1 MMKVQG
7 ILAALALLLG
17 SAAAEQITILG
28 INDMHANMRD
38 MPRLDTFVQQQRRQD
53 PQLLLFSAG
62 DNRTGDPYCDSH
74 PRAGWPMTALMNKV
88 GFNLSALGNHEFDG
102 TPDALRDIINSAE
115 FRHICA
121 NVAVPDALRLH
132 IEPYRIMECKGVK
145 IGVLGLIQINDKR
158 GIPDVHP
165 NKVKSVSFADPFRTA
180 EQYRWLRHRCD
191 VLILLTHVGFDAD
204 LKLAEMFP
212 EADAIV
218 GGHSHTRV
226 ENPPTVNGVLVTQ
239 SEKSVRCV
247 TKLTFEVEN
256 GKVVD
261 KKAVLYPLKE
271 VEPDAACEALVQELM
286 SAPELKR
293 SLAENL
299 SLIPSRSV
307 IAHLMADAVKAGT
320 GADFALQNPGGV
332 RCDSLPAGAITVADV
347 FRMDPFRNDVV
358 MVKLTG
364 RELLGFMEAVAS
376 LDHAFGVPAVSGLCY
391 EGRIDPD
398 FSVRIDKA
406 ELADGSPLDPEKVYT
421 VAVSSFAF
429 SAVKFPHTDPG
440 TATGEVTEDLIIQYL
455 EQNGKV
461 DYGTLQPDVIAP
473 VEAL

>member
-1 MMKVQG
+1 MNAKG
-7 ILAALALLLG
+7 ILAELVLLLLG

-38 MPRLDTFVQQQRRQD
+38 MPKLDTFVQQQRKLD

-74 PRAGWPMTALMNKV
+74 PRPGWPMTVLMNKV

-102 TPDALRDIINSAE
+102 SPDALRDVINSAE
-115 FRHICA
+115 FRHVCA
-121 NVAVPDALRLH
+121 NFDAPNALRLH

-145 IGVLGLIQINDKR
+145 IGVLGLIQINGKR
-158 GIPDVHP
+158 GVPDVHLD
-165 NKVKSVSFADPFRTA
+165 KVKEFSFADPFETA
-180 EQYRWLRHRCD
+180 ERYRWLRQQCD
-191 VLILLTHVGFDAD
+191 VLILLTHLGYGDD

-212 EADAIV
+212 EADAIM

-226 ENPPTVNGVLVTQ
+226 ENPPLVNGVPVTQ
-239 SEKSVRCV
+239 SEKSVRFV

-261 KKAVLYPLKE
+261 KKAVLFPLKD

-286 SAPELKR
+286 AAPEMKR
-293 SLAENL
+293 PLAENV
-299 SLIPSRSV
+299 SFIPNRSV
-307 IAHLMADAVKAGT
+307 LAHLMADAVKAAT

-332 RCDSLPAGAITVADV
+332 RCDNLPAGTVIVEDV

-358 MVKLTG
+358 LVKLTG
-364 RELLGFMEAVAS
+364 KELLGFMEAVAS
-376 LDHAFGVPAVSGLCY
+376 LDHAFGVPAVSGLRY
-391 EGRIDPD
+391 AGRMAPD

-406 ELADGSPLDPEKVYT
+406 ELTDGTPLDPEKVYT
-421 VAVSSFAF
+421 VAASGFAF
-429 SAVKFPHTDPG
+429 SAVKFPHADPG
-440 TATGEVTEDLIIQYL
+440 ASTGAVTEDIIIQYL
-455 EQNGKV
+455 EQCGRV
-461 DYGTLQPDVIAP
+461 DYGTLQPDVITP
-473 VEAL
+473 VDAL